1 MRLSRDDL
9 LDDAVR
15 RAGFD
20 DFGAPAF
27 MEGLD
32 ALIGSIGE
40 NRQIPEAARP
50 MVEARVSEPLVQR
63 LRLYGER
70 ARHPEIARQKI
81 VAPLIVIGLPRSGT
95 TFLHALLSRDPVAR
109 SPMAWQISN
118 LSPPPR
124 QETIDTDPRIAA
136 TEAAQARLPE
146 DFKLMHLVG
155 PRLPE
160 ECNTIMA
167 PSFVSPNFDSGLHV
181 PEHMQWFMQAD
192 AGPALEVHRH
202 TLQHL
207 QAFTAGDRWVLKAP
221 PHMFH
226 MAALIA
232 AYPDAQIVFPHRD
245 PADTIPSLASLIASI
260 RGWIFPE
267 VDKAR
272 IGQEQLEYW
281 ATALERALAFRDD
294 PAQAVRFCDVSYA
307 DLVARPMETAAA
319 IYDHFGMTFSAAAEA
334 AMRAFLA
341 DKPKDKH
348 GTHRYTLEEFGL
360 TRDMVADRFRNCR
373 TSQPSLQY

>member
-9 LDDAVR
+9 MDDAVR

-20 DFGAPAF
+20 DFGEPAF
-27 MEGLD
+27 LEGLD
-32 ALIGSIGE
+32 TLIGSIGE
-40 NRQIPEAARP
+40 NRQIPENKRP
-50 MVEARVSEPLVQR
+50 MVEARVTEPLVQR

-95 TFLHALLSRDPVAR
+95 TFLHALLSQDPVAR
-109 SPMAWQISN
+109 SPMAWQWSN

-124 QETIDTDPRIAA
+124 QETIETDPRIAA
-136 TEAAQARLPE
+136 TEAAQAQLPE

-160 ECNTIMA
+160 ECNMIMTMG
-167 PSFVSPNFDSGLHV
+167 FHSPNFDSGLHV
-181 PEHMQWFMQAD
+181 PEHMAWYMNSD
-192 AGPALEVHRH
+192 AAPALEVHRH

-207 QAFTAGDRWVLKAP
+207 QAFTAGERWVLKAP
-221 PHMFH
+221 PHMWH

-245 PADTIPSLASLIASI
+245 PAATIPSVASLIAAI
-260 RGWIFPE
+260 HGWIFAE
-267 VDKAR
+267 VNKPM
-272 IGQEQLEYW
+272 IGREQLEYW
-281 ATALERALAFRDD
+281 AIALERALAFRND
-294 PAQAVRFCDVSYA
+294 PAQAHRFFDVSYA

-319 IYDHFGMTFSAAAEA
+319 IYDHFGLTLSAQAEA
-334 AMRAFLA
+334 AMRTFLA
-341 DKPKDKH
+341 EKPKDKL

-360 TRDMVADRFRNCR
+360 TSEMVADRFRNCR
-373 TSQPSLQY
+373 TDQLTLQQ